1 MTLLQLKELSVL
13 FVFSILFAG
22 SISVPT
28 GHSNNL
34 HEQALRKRANLNVVK
49 TTTTDSQ
56 TIDWIPI
63 ESQGKIAQAPP
74 KLEPRTGS
82 RPLAELEIPGAEL
95 GPPGTVPIP
104 RVSLDHLTNSSTK
117 EPPPNTNA
125 KRQTTIS
132 GTHWYVT
139 SNQSVTNLGGSGTFS
154 LFEAYT
160 QSSADFSLLQT
171 AVTKENVTINFRGF
185 PIPGTQTV
193 EAGWINYKDKFAQ
206 PHLFTYFNTNGYI
219 SEGDNQG
226 GWNTEHVGWVQV
238 DSQIHPGSAFT
249 PLSVIGGAQHDLRI
263 EYALFQDNWWLS
275 VEDRWIGYYPA
286 SLWSFPSLDPPETT
300 LAGGSSKIH
309 FYGEVLNMEETITT
323 TEYASPFR

>member
-1 MTLLQLKELSVL
+1 MSLPQLKDLSLL
-13 FVFSILFAG
+13 FVFSLLFAG
-22 SISVPT
+22 SFSKPT
-28 GHSNNL
+28 GPSINL
-34 HEQALRKRANLNVVK
+34 QDQALRKRASLNVVK
-49 TTTTDSQ
+49 TTVTDSQ

-74 KLEPRTGS
+74 QLTPRTGA
-82 RPLAELEIPGAEL
+82 RPLAELEKPGAEL
-95 GPPGTVPIP
+95 GPPGTVPIA
-104 RVSLDHLTNSSTK
+104 RTNLDHLANFGTKASPTNK
-117 EPPPNTNA
+117 NA
-125 KRQTTIS
+125 KRQDSIS

-139 SNQSVTNLGGSGTFS
+139 SNQSVSNLGGSGIFS

-160 QSSADFSLLQT
+160 QNSADFSLLQT

-238 DSQIHPGSAFT
+238 DSTIHPGSAFT
-249 PLSVIGGAQHDLRI
+249 PLSVIGGAQNDLRI

-286 SLWSFPSLDPPETT
+286 SLFSFPSTDPPETT

-309 FYGEVLNMEETITT
+309 FYGEVLNMEETLTT
-323 TEYASPFR
+323 TE